1 MENASKALIIAGGI
15 LLALLILSVLIYV
28 GTTLSNMAN
37 QQNQSKQLEQTAE
50 FNRTYE
56 AYNRSRLYGT
66 DVISV
71 VNRAIDY
78 NKQLDADEEEY
89 FINIVIET
97 TTSFTAT
104 KQEVTRY
111 GNGQET
117 SNNSEVIQGN
127 SLMSAGTYQVRE
139 RDGSVRINEKVED
152 FFKQDAKDNVSIND
166 DDPSK
171 IKYTYTY
178 SGLTNFK
185 SAIFMCEY
193 VNYNESGRIKE
204 MKFKQI

>member
-89 FINIVIET
+89 FINIVIKT
-97 TTSFTAT
+97 TTPFTAT

-117 SNNSEVIQGN
+117 SNNFEVVQGN
-127 SLMSAGTYQVRE
+127 SLMDEGTYQVRE

-185 SAIFMCEY
+185 SAIFTCEY
-193 VNYNESGRIKE
+193 VNYNESGRIEE
-204 MKFKQI
+204 MKFTQI

>member
-15 LLALLILSVLIYV
+15 LLALLILSTLIYV
-28 GTTLSNMAN
+28 GTTMSNMAD

-117 SNNSEVIQGN
+117 SNNSEVIQGF
-127 SLMSAGTYQVRE
+127 SLMSEGTYQVRE

-171 IKYTYTY
+171 IKYIYTY

>member
-15 LLALLILSVLIYV
+15 LLALLILSTLIYV
-28 GTTLSNMAN
+28 GTTMSNMAD

-152 FFKQDAKDNVSIND
+152 FFLFYSKDNVSIND

>member
-15 LLALLILSVLIYV
+15 LLALLILSTLIYV
-28 GTTLSNMAN
+28 GTTMSNMAD

>member
-89 FINIVIET
+89 FINIVIITLEGKTYTIT
-97 TTSFTAT
+97 TDAGMDLNNYKNSKFTCTGLEDGTSGVVYDSNGKI
-104 KQEVTRY
+104 KQMT
-111 GNGQET
+111 
-117 SNNSEVIQGN
+117 
-127 SLMSAGTYQVRE
+127 
-139 RDGSVRINEKVED
+139 
-152 FFKQDAKDNVSIND
+152 FKQ
-166 DDPSK
+166 
-171 IKYTYTY
+171 
-178 SGLTNFK
+178 
-185 SAIFMCEY
+185 
-193 VNYNESGRIKE
+193 R
-204 MKFKQI
+204 Q